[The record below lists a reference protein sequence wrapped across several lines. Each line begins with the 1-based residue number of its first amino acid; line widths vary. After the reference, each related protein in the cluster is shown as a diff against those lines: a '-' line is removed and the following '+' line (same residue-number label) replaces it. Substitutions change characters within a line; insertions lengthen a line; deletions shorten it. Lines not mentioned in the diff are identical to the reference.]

1 MPLDLDRGSTGRA
14 DDLARDDCS
23 FRICPAADYLE
34 RLAAI
39 GRQLGAVDERD
50 IVLKQLGKLVL
61 LFGGGGLPI
70 PAQNK
75 AGDRGYVKILAEQ
88 LVKPGDALRRGRAL
102 AEDFERAV
110 AEIVDD
116 GGRIR
121 RGGEHGGRKHAHDQ
135 RESGRQEKTSRHYQ
149 DIPETI
155 RASEVM
161 AAVCGR
167 WPTGTAGLSFRLNEA
182 GGGRFS
188 RCPRISAARRCR

>member
-50 IVLKQLGKLVL
+50 IVLEQLGKLVL

-75 AGDRGYVKILAEQ
+75 AGDAGYVKILAEQ
-88 LVKPGDALRRGRAL
+88 LVKPGDALRRGRVL
-102 AEDFERAV
+102 AEHFEGAV
-110 AEIVDD
+110 TEIVDD

-121 RGGEHGGRKHAHDQ
+121 RGGKYGRRKRSHDQ
-135 RESGRQEKTSRHYQ
+135 GESGRQQRTSRHYQ

-155 RASEVM
+155 LASETM
-161 AAVCGR
+161 AACGGR
-167 WPTGTAGLSFRLNEA
+167 RPAIVGLSFRLNEA

-188 RCPRISAARRCR
+188 RCPRINAARRCR